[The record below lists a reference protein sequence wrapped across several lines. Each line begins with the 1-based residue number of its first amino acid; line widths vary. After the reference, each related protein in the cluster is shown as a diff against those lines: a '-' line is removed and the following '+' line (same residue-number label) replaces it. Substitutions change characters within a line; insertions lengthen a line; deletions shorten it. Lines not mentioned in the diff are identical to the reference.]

1 VLRDHRRA
9 LAYSAALLVATAVLF
24 AIVGADPRHP
34 LIQPLDD
41 RWYAAMNDLRSPAA
55 TFVAKV
61 LDLLGG
67 VYVTLPIRIGVAV
80 WLIVRRR
87 WRAFATWV
95 LAWALS
101 EITVTMVKAW
111 FDRPRPPGQLVPTS
125 GSSFPSGHATAVAA
139 TAVALVLVLLPEG
152 SKRRKWEASAIII
165 TFFMS
170 LSRTYLNAH
179 WFSDVLAGSLLG
191 AGIAILSAGISTEVR
206 DIVVRRQK
214 RKAPPEEPPRGP
226 PAEPRAPD
234 EQPRTT
240 PGVTP
245 TAPG

>member
-24 AIVGADPRHP
+24 AMVGADPRNP

-41 RWYAAMNDLRSPAA
+41 RWYAAMNDLRSSAA
-55 TFVAKV
+55 TFVAKA

-87 WRAFATWV
+87 WRALATWV

-101 EITVTMVKAW
+101 EITVTMVKMW

-170 LSRTYLNAH
+170 LSRPYLNAH

-206 DIVVRRQK
+206 DIVVRRQE
-214 RKAPPEEPPRGP
+214 RKAPPGDPPRGP
-226 PAEPRAPD
+226 PA
-234 EQPRTT
+234 QPRVPDDQPRT